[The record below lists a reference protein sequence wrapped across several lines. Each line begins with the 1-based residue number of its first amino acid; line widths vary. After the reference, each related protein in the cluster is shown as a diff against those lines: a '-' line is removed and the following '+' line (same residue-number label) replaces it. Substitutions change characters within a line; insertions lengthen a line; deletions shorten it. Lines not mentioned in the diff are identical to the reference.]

1 MSGDYALTSF
11 SSGLWFIKSLMF
23 CKVVEAMFASASRV
37 KKAWCEVTMT
47 LLKDSSRA
55 RVIVIN
61 DFVRLVF
68 IEVFA
73 FLFVHIQAGR
83 ADFLVF

>member
-37 KKAWCEVTMT
+37 KKAW
-47 LLKDSSRA
+47 
-55 RVIVIN
+55 
-61 DFVRLVF
+61 VRSDDDI
-68 IEVFA
+68 IEG
-73 FLFVHIQAGR
+73 Q
-83 ADFLVF
+83 

>member
-11 SSGLWFIKSLMF
+11 SSGFWFIKSLMF

-55 RVIVIN
+55 RVTSSMI
-61 DFVRLVF
+61 
-68 IEVFA
+68 
-73 FLFVHIQAGR
+73 
-83 ADFLVF
+83 

>member
-1 MSGDYALTSF
+1 MSGNYALTSF

-23 CKVVEAMFASASRV
+23 CNVVEAMFASASRV

-55 RVIVIN
+55 RVSSSMILS
-61 DFVRLVF
+61 DWSS
-68 IEVFA
+68 
-73 FLFVHIQAGR
+73 
-83 ADFLVF
+83 

>member
-11 SSGLWFIKSLMF
+11 SSGFMVHKNLLMF

-55 RVIVIN
+55 RVSSSMILS
-61 DFVRLVF
+61 DWSS
-68 IEVFA
+68 
-73 FLFVHIQAGR
+73 
-83 ADFLVF
+83 

>member
-47 LLKDSSRA
+47 LLKDSS
-55 RVIVIN
+55 
-61 DFVRLVF
+61 
-68 IEVFA
+68 
-73 FLFVHIQAGR
+73 LFVHIQAGR